1 MIKLVYVIERRA
13 DVAPKDFH
21 EYWLKSHGPKVRGH
35 AEAIRA
41 KRYVQSHLMDSPL
54 NEAMRAARGM
64 LPEVPGITEVWWD
77 SLEDF
82 MAASSSPAGAA
93 ALADLAEDEDK
104 FIDVPKSQ
112 VFLTQEHTIFDFT
125 AGRKF
130 GPEAVKCTYLLARRP
145 ELTVEACH
153 ATWVADH
160 GPVVASFARAMRMAR
175 YVQSHTIAPEIN
187 AGFVAGR
194 GLAEPLDGITE
205 VWMRSLDDLAAGGTT
220 EQGRRGAP
228 AMIEDER
235 RFIDMSRSRCFFTK
249 EHEIF
254 DYA

>member
-13 DVAPKDFH
+13 DVAAKDFH

-35 AEAIRA
+35 AAAIGAR
-41 KRYVQSHLMDSPL
+41 RYVQSHLMDSPL
-54 NEAMRAARGM
+54 NEAMRASRGM
-64 LPEVPGITEVWWD
+64 PPEVAGITEVWWD
-77 SLEDF
+77 SLEAF
-82 MAASSSPAGAA
+82 LASSASPAGAA
-93 ALADLAEDEDK
+93 ALADLAQDEDR

-112 VFLTQEHTIFDFT
+112 VFLSQEHTIFDFT
-125 AGRKF
+125 AGKKF
-130 GPEAVKCTYLLARRP
+130 GPDAVKCTYLLARRP

-160 GPVVASFARAMRMAR
+160 GPVVASFARALRMAR
-175 YVQSHTIAPEIN
+175 YVQSHTIAPEVN
-187 AGFVAGR
+187 AGFVAAR
-194 GLAEPLDGITE
+194 GLAAPLDGITE

-220 EQGRRGAP
+220 KEGRRGGP

-235 RFIDMSRSRCFFTK
+235 RFIDMSRSRCFFTQ